1 MNSIVLEL
9 QSELL
14 QKECNIIQA
23 LRKAHIIAVKLKLT
37 EFDEWIQAE
46 LNGYNVNQD
55 DIPEYRQVHGQLKAW
70 NPYHGWI
77 PVVLQDGKLENILCN
92 RKLED
97 SIGEILEL
105 YDKSNG
111 HIILTFN
118 ADVAQTLDSWCNAPF
133 KTNYSLHV
141 SKHLLKSILDKVIN
155 CLMEWTLKLEEKGIL
170 GEDMKFNEKE
180 SETAKE
186 LPQQINNYY
195 GNVIQG
201 NVSES
206 QIVSGNSNTIAY
218 NTASAAAAIQEIQKA
233 LEKESISPEDM
244 ESALEL
250 LEDISDKIEQNKK
263 PGMIKAALV
272 GLKDFVLAAG
282 ANVTAALIT
291 AKMQGLF

>member
-46 LNGYNVNQD
+46 LNGYNANQD

-105 YDKSNG
+105 YDKSTG

-133 KTNYSLHV
+133 KTTYSLHV
-141 SKHLLKSILDKVIN
+141 SKHLLKAILDKVIN

-170 GEDMKFNEKE
+170 GENMKFNEKE

-218 NTASAAAAIQEIQKA
+218 NTASAADAIQEIQKA